1 MGYYLREHSESGS
14 VRAVARVVGEPGK
27 FFVRLTE
34 GNPTLGRL
42 YEGGRLFEGFL
53 HYDSPDIAFA
63 AADAL
68 VRQRFGPHKCSAACT
83 GWV

>member
-1 MGYYLREHSESGS
+1 MGYYLREHREAGS
-14 VRAVARVVGEPGK
+14 VRGVARVVGEPGK

-34 GNPTLGRL
+34 GNPTSGRL
-42 YEGGRLFEGFL
+42 YEGGRLFEGSL
-53 HYDSPDIAFA
+53 YYCSPGMAFA

-68 VRQRFGPHKCSAACT
+68 VRHRFAAHECSAACT